1 MVSGAGEGEGQLPQ
15 NLSIACSH
23 VWLRLRL
30 CVSRVSVGFKQSI
43 HIPARVL
50 TIRSTVK
57 LFNLSHKVHSFTES
71 ENKVSQIPKH
81 FHTKIT
87 NEI

>member
-15 NLSIACSH
+15 NLSIACSD

-30 CVSRVSVGFKQSI
+30 CVSRVSFGFRQSI
-43 HIPARVL
+43 HILARVVL
-50 TIRSTVK
+50 RSAAK
-57 LFNLSHKVHSFTES
+57 LFNLSRKVHSFTVP
-71 ENKVSQIPKH
+71 ENKVSQIPKQ

>member
-15 NLSIACSH
+15 NLSIACSD

-30 CVSRVSVGFKQSI
+30 CVARVSVGFRQSI
-43 HIPARVL
+43 HILARVL
-50 TIRSTVK
+50 MLRSAAK
-57 LFNLSHKVHSFTES
+57 LFNLSRKVHSFTVP
-71 ENKVSQIPKH
+71 ENKVSQIPKQ